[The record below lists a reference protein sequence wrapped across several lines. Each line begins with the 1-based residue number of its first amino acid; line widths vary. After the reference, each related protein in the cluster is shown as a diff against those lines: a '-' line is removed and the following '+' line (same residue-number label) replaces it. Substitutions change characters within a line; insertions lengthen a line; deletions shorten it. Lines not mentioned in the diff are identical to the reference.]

1 VTLDDLENSLPNGF
15 HDAEIFSFDLSY
27 VTGVAKLH
35 MNLWVGSMED
45 PPPERDAYQ
54 EATLSITG
62 LCFWSMDPPD
72 AAYPFLPNG
81 KPISVSGAE
90 AKVDSPPFS
99 SELVARF
106 PANTWCYT
114 FFVNDWNSF
123 IHIAGRD
130 ARVDWIGEK
139 PKGAA

>member
-1 VTLDDLENSLPNGF
+1 MVFT
-15 HDAEIFSFDLSY
+15 DAEIFSFDLSY
-27 VTGVAKLH
+27 VTGTAKLH

-45 PPPERDAYQ
+45 PPPERDAYR
-54 EATLSITG
+54 EVTLTITG
-62 LCFWSMDPPD
+62 LCFWSIDPPD
-72 AAYPFLPNG
+72 SAYPFLLNNR
-81 KPISVSGAE
+81 PISVSGAE